1 MSFPLFNNIK
11 LLNTVFKKTVDRKG
25 FIALIKSI
33 AERIINKWGSAH
45 TNPILCTKKHHKKGG
60 GLPLKLIP
68 DRRLTSS
75 GASLMKFQ
83 SINLR

>member
-33 AERIINKWGSAH
+33 AERIINKWGGAH
-45 TNPILCTKKHHKKGG
+45 TNPILCTKKHHQKGG
-60 GLPLKLIP
+60 EILFKLIP
-68 DRRLTSS
+68 DRRLTS
-75 GASLMKFQ
+75 ADAY
-83 SINLR
+83 

>member
-45 TNPILCTKKHHKKGG
+45 TNLILCTKKHHKKDG
-60 GLPLKLIP
+60 KIP
-68 DRRLTSS
+68 FKPALDCRLTSDD
-75 GASLMKFQ
+75 AY
-83 SINLR
+83 